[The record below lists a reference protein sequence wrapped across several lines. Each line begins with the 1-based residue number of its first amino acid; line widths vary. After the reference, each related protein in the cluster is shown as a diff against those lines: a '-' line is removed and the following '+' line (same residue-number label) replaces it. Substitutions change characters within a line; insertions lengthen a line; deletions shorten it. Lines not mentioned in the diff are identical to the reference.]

1 MLRQVRSITRRFL
14 FILLTTAILWSGLVL
29 GPTSIVSNQKRARAI
44 SVCDKFAI
52 DKGSILADN
61 EFCACDG
68 QDPTPVVTKVYVIGD
83 SLTKA
88 MRDTGSLQTK
98 IEAKNFEVEK
108 IQGND
113 GFNIA
118 DSLPLINADSA
129 PIGDANT
136 IVVALGTNPEPDFAQ
151 KVPEMI
157 NKIKEKAPDANILWM
172 NVHVKAGAYIDP
184 SFLGNN
190 RVNQILNQKS
200 EALGFTVIDWDSEVT
215 ENPDEYPFIPDGI
228 HHTPEGYT
236 AKSDFLANSIPEA
249 TASADPASP
258 TAGGTVTEI
267 AQQMLANSRITY
279 WTNNGVNTRDQV
291 VALSEGRKA
300 YTTSSDLPR
309 TEVDI
314 NVNILRFIAEV
325 GQSNNIMVNALT
337 DKDHSSTSNHY
348 RGLAV
353 DLDNNG
359 GNTAPV
365 SVLDPIAAKYGGT
378 RNSETTHWH
387 YDFTSGVDA
396 APPTAAAA
404 VDPACCSVDSAQ
416 SSTDSTGAED
426 LQGFIDLYGQM
437 AFDTGKKYGIP
448 YEAILAQGSIESRNG
463 NSELTKQGNNFF
475 GIKAGDSWNGPVV
488 TFDTNEQRPDGS
500 VYTVTAA
507 FRSYPNP
514 QAGFDGYGEFITTN
528 SRYANALNYPGNPVQ
543 YITEIK
549 NAGYA
554 TDTQYVA
561 TLTRVIEQVTNYI
574 SSNNLFPPSSEVT
587 PDAAPPNPGAAPA
600 AAAEDCDQAPDP
612 GDGSPEASKELA
624 RNLLQQRGLPDSEFV
639 CLDILWGQRESGW
652 KYNAINDAEGNND
665 TNDNGVLDLDA
676 GEDISETE
684 GDAYGIPQSL
694 PGGKMATKGPDW
706 KSNPLTQIN
715 WGLEYIEGRYQTP
728 CGAKAH
734 SDSVGWY

>member
-1 MLRQVRSITRRFL
+1 MRYMVRRTTY
-14 FILLTTAILWSGLVL
+14 ILLATAVLWSGLVL
-29 GPTSIVSNQKRARAI
+29 GPTSIVSNYERARAI
-44 SVCDKFAI
+44 SVCDKFAV
-52 DKGSILADN
+52 DKGSILTDN

-83 SLTKA
+83 SLTKG
-88 MRDTGSLQTK
+88 MRDSGSLQSK

-113 GFNIA
+113 GFNIS
-118 DSLPLINADSA
+118 DSLPLINTDSA
-129 PIGDANT
+129 QLGEANT
-136 IVVALGTNPEPDFAQ
+136 VVVALGTNPEPDFAQ

-157 NKIKEKAPDANILWM
+157 NKIKQKAPDANILWM
-172 NVHVKAGAYIDP
+172 NVHVQPGAYIDP
-184 SFLGNN
+184 TFLGNN
-190 RVNQILNQKS
+190 RVNQILDQKS
-200 EALGFTVIDWDSEVT
+200 EALGFTVIDWASEVT
-215 ENPDEYPFIPDGI
+215 GSPDEYPFLEDGV
-228 HHTPEGYT
+228 HHTTEGYT

-249 TASADPASP
+249 TASADPVSP
-258 TAGGTVTEI
+258 TGGGSVTEI
-267 AQQMLANSRITY
+267 AQQMLANSKITY

-359 GNTAPV
+359 SNSPPT
-365 SVLDPIAAKYGGT
+365 SVLDPIASKYGGV

-396 APPTAAAA
+396 APPTAAPA
-404 VDPACCSVDSAQ
+404 VDPACCSVDAAQ
-416 SSTDSTGAED
+416 SGTDSTGAAD

-448 YEAILAQGSIESRNG
+448 YEAILAQGSVESANG

-475 GIKAGDSWNGPVV
+475 GIKAGDSWTGPVV
-488 TFDTNEQRPDGS
+488 TFETNEESPDGS
-500 VYTVTAA
+500 TYTVTAN
-507 FRSYPNP
+507 FRSYPNA

-528 SRYANALNYPGNPVQ
+528 SRYANALNYPGDPVQ

-554 TDTQYVA
+554 TDNQYVA

-574 SSNNLFPPSSEVT
+574 ASNNLFPPSSEVT
-587 PDAAPPNPGAAPA
+587 PDAAPPNPGAAQAPA
-600 AAAEDCDQAPDP
+600 AESCDQTPDP
-612 GDGSPEASKELA
+612 GDGSPEASKQLA
-624 RNLLQQRGLPDSEFV
+624 KDLLQQKGLPDSEFV
-639 CLDILWGQRESGW
+639 CLDTLWGGRESGW

-665 TNDNGVLDLDA
+665 TNDNGVLDLND
-676 GEDISETE
+676 GEDITE
-684 GDAYGIPQSL
+684 AEDDAYGIPQSK
-694 PGGKMATKGPDW
+694 PGGKMASKGPDW